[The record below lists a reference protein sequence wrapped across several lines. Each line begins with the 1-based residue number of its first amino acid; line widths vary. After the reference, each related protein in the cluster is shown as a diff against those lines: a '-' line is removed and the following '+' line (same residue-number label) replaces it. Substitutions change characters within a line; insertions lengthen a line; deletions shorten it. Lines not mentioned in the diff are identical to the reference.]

1 MHNAT
6 PALEDLIGQLT
17 NALHA
22 QLSSSG
28 DTWQCLSP
36 FGELT
41 WHTLV
46 SQLHEPV
53 LVRNIYFCRALACR
67 IIDAH
72 GGIDQSQLEDS
83 IQGLSRY
90 RYCLDPSSPY
100 ESRSR
105 GHALALLQ
113 SLANDEA
120 LCKDLLA
127 IRIPTENLHA
137 QTLVRDTLD
146 VPSQSPLTD
155 AHARQASLC
164 VLLGYFRQNVG
175 SCFATA
181 PGILVQAYHPRQL
194 LHDLQALLNTGK
206 LERYFDG
213 AGLEVPLSRGAGIG
227 DYRKPIAL
235 HRSQRETLR
244 RFSHSPA
251 LSAALKAAGLLT
263 NLSTEQR
270 LEKLLTWL
278 LPAAKA
284 HAAQHDYRPISI
296 EQLLKW
302 IAMGACDIEEHDLQ
316 RHALSPPPIIQDG
329 MLVHIKFVQDDK
341 HDACVAFQ
349 HAFGQMEKAFKRFG
363 ENSLLKAWEYTLA
376 SLTDHT
382 AGFTRSN
389 LYNSLGIDPR
399 QPYGIGHILQ
409 VNIQAL
415 LDEHSNAIAV
425 QARNHE
431 LLAMNASTYQRR
443 LNTSSGSAYA
453 YLKMEYDQVVR
464 ELGGIEHVVQHARHN
479 ANYLAGLFQRL
490 LSQYL
495 DWFSEFF
502 QEIYDPDLHQDNQ
515 DNYADAPAGFRLY
528 FKPTGSQ
535 SNQWQ
540 AIHTEQEFTQALQE
554 FFRVTELF
562 LLAEEAR
569 DAHDVLREL
578 VTRIVRHILDPEFML
593 QAQRRL
599 ALSKGGSSQLGRDC
613 TPWAYISGGS
623 VVTLLDAY
631 LKKSSDAQTW
641 TQQIEDP
648 HQLFEFTVSCLKQVR
663 AGEAQRSKKTSRLN
677 DIVMCSPTHAF
688 TLKPH
693 YTPFLECW
701 QRAGSPQAWLET
713 HMLMP
718 ARRFYQGIV
727 LDTAMQRHLLAALG
741 EKAMA
746 QSVPMPA
753 LPWSSAAT
761 PAQFRNKVLSAF
773 PPGRL
778 QHHIAHAL
786 DGLLY
791 RTLPLIPADQVLR
804 HGIKLL
810 EQAQVK
816 GARLKPVLA
825 DLLSRLPSQTYWGA
839 DSLQTLVLCALLVDR
854 QCLFTEEDW
863 QQRISD
869 AARHLRLAAPQ
880 PITFADSNWFG
891 WEFAFVYSPGSEEL
905 DLWQCDYLGR
915 HAQPVSME
923 KWGEWQ
929 IMVNDFSH
937 A

>member
-6 PALEDLIGQLT
+6 PALKDLIGQLT
-17 NALHA
+17 HAQHA
-22 QLSSSG
+22 QLSGSG

-53 LVRNIYFCRALACR
+53 LVRNIYFCRTLACR
-67 IIDAH
+67 IIDAQ
-72 GGIDQSQLEDS
+72 GEVDQSQLRES

-100 ESRSR
+100 ESRAR

-113 SLANDEA
+113 RLATDDA

-127 IRIPTENLHA
+127 IRLPMENPHA

-146 VPSQSPLTD
+146 VPGKSPLTD
-155 AHARQASLC
+155 VHARQACLC
-164 VLLGYFRQNVG
+164 VLLSYFRQNVG

-181 PGILVQAYHPRQL
+181 PGILVQTYHPRQL
-194 LHDLQALLNTGK
+194 LQDLQALLNTGK

-213 AGLEVPLSRGAGIG
+213 AGLEVPLSRGAGVG
-227 DYRKPIAL
+227 DYRKPVPL

-251 LSAALKAAGLLT
+251 LAAALQAAGLLMH
-263 NLSTEQR
+263 LPTEQR
-270 LEKLLTWL
+270 IEKLLAWL
-278 LPAAKA
+278 VPAA
-284 HAAQHDYRPISI
+284 QGDYRPLSI

-302 IAMGACDIEEHDLQ
+302 IAMGACDIDDHDLQ
-316 RHALSPPPIIQDG
+316 RHALSPAPIIQDG

-341 HDACVAFQ
+341 HDACVAFWR
-349 HAFGQMEKAFKRFG
+349 AFGQMENAFKRFG
-363 ENSLLKAWEYTLA
+363 ENALLKAWEYTLA

-382 AGFTRSN
+382 SGFTRSN

-399 QPYGIGHILQ
+399 QPHGIGHILQ

-415 LDEHSNAIAV
+415 LDEHSRAIGV
-425 QARNHE
+425 HARNHE
-431 LLAMNASTYQRR
+431 LLAMNASSYQRR
-443 LNTSSGSAYA
+443 LNTSSGSGWA
-453 YLKMEYDQVVR
+453 YLKMEYEQVVR
-464 ELGGIEHVVQHARHN
+464 EMREIEWAVQRAQHA

-502 QEIYDPDLHQDNQ
+502 QEIYDPDLHQDNK

-535 SNQWQ
+535 SSQWQ
-540 AIHTEQEFTQALQE
+540 AIHTEQDFTQALQE
-554 FFRVTELF
+554 FFRVTEVS
-562 LLAEEAR
+562 LLGAE
-569 DAHDVLREL
+569 DGDVHDVLRDL
-578 VTRIVRHILDPEFML
+578 VTRIVRHILDPEFMQ

-599 ALSKGGSSQLGRDC
+599 AISKGGSSQLGRDC
-613 TPWAYISGGS
+613 TPWAYVSGGS

-631 LKKSSDAQTW
+631 LKKSSDTQTW
-641 TQQIEDP
+641 TQQVEDP
-648 HQLFEFTVSCLKQVR
+648 HQLFEFTVSCLRQVR
-663 AGEAQRSKKTSRLN
+663 ADEARRGRKTSRLN

-693 YTPFLECW
+693 YTPFLACW
-701 QRAGSPQAWLET
+701 QAASPQSWLDT

-718 ARRFYQGIV
+718 ARRFYQAIV
-727 LDTAMQRHLLAALG
+727 LDAAMQQHLLATLG
-741 EKAMA
+741 EKMMGHAV
-746 QSVPMPA
+746 SMPA
-753 LPWSSAAT
+753 HSWSGNAS
-761 PAQFRNKVLSAF
+761 PAQFRQKVLSAY

-778 QHHIAHAL
+778 QDYLAHAV
-786 DGLLY
+786 DALLHC
-791 RTLPLIPADQVLR
+791 TLPLVPANQVIR

-810 EQAQVK
+810 EQAQAQ
-816 GARLKPVLA
+816 GTRLKPVLA
-825 DLLSRLPSQTYWGA
+825 DLLSRLPAQAYWGA
-839 DSLQTLVLCALLVDR
+839 DALQTLVLCALLVDR

-863 QQRISD
+863 QQRIAD
-869 AARHLRLAAPQ
+869 AARQLRLSAPQ
-880 PITFADSNWFG
+880 PVAFADSNWFG
-891 WEFAFVYSPGSEEL
+891 WEFAFVYNPGNAEL
-905 DLWQCDYLGR
+905 DIWQCDYLGR
-915 HAQPVSME
+915 QAQPLSME

-929 IMVNDFSH
+929 IMVNDFSG